1 MKKLLY
7 LSDLYNFYVTQNKN
21 VKFSSKDDDTTIV
34 VHIDEPFTYSKN
46 EENDLLMY
54 APIRLCHTLTNKNK
68 SHIPEKAMKDA
79 MSSAY
84 NMPILGYIYKD
95 ENETFQFAGHEF
107 FINEDN
113 ELEYE
118 EQPCGTIPESAGLK
132 LVKYDNDDRSYLEGT
147 GIIWRTYSKASDII
161 EREKE
166 LSVSVELVVDELSF
180 DSKTKELI
188 IDKFRFSGV
197 TILGKNRNS
206 GEDIKPGMEN
216 SMISIGDFSEKNNS
230 IFSQNEK
237 VIEMLSALNEK
248 IDNLNINNF
257 RKEDDLVKKK
267 FEQDSEAEVKA
278 VTEAEI
284 ETPSENFDGDD
295 NGDPDD
301 VDYYGDGEDEP
312 SDDGGESEPAATL
325 LGNGNDDSSDDNG
338 EATPDADPS
347 PEPTSAVD
355 DTDGDGDEDTGI
367 PIGQKDDD
375 DEGSSTKK
383 PVYSIEYTVDVN
395 GIKNT
400 FAVTLRDKLMAL
412 TTLVND
418 TYADEDGAW
427 YDVDADEDTKTV
439 IFHDYWNDKHYRQL
453 YTVKKGVYSLKG
465 DRTEVFATYLSAD
478 EISQLDNMKANYS
491 SIVDELASFKAEP
504 DKEAVLADE
513 CYAQIKD
520 TDAYKEL
527 AKKES
532 HFSMS
537 VDEVRGELDKILL
550 EYAKGHEIK
559 FSATGS
565 KKSVGMK
572 LFGNPTKKTS
582 KGTGRY
588 GGIFAK

>member
-1 MKKLLY
+1 MSEKHIIQTPSLFKVDDSFQDERFMKVRIAAMH
-7 LSDLYNFYVTQNKN
+7 SGKN
-21 VKFSSKDDDTTIV
+21 LNQSKFSTSVIRAAKDSFANIPILANIIVTTDEDGNQHMDYGSHDMHIEDDFFNADYQRIIYDEKVVGVVPEQNNFELIRDEETGNDYAWVDALIYRDYGNYCADILESRGGSTSVSAEISCEEISYDSKDKALQVNKMKMCAIT
-34 VHIDEPFTYSKN
+34 
-46 EENDLLMY
+46 LL
-54 APIRLCHTLTNKNK
+54 
-68 SHIPEKAMKDA
+68 
-79 MSSAY
+79 
-84 NMPILGYIYKD
+84 
-95 ENETFQFAGHEF
+95 
-107 FINEDN
+107 
-113 ELEYE
+113 
-118 EQPCGTIPESAGLK
+118 
-132 LVKYDNDDRSYLEGT
+132 
-147 GIIWRTYSKASDII
+147 
-161 EREKE
+161 
-166 LSVSVELVVDELSF
+166 
-180 DSKTKELI
+180 
-188 IDKFRFSGV
+188 
-197 TILGKNRNS
+197 
-206 GEDIKPGMEN
+206 GEDVKPGMAKAHATAF
-216 SMISIGDFSEKNNS
+216 SIDDDSREKQIIDIMQELKESLDKYITAYSSGEKNS
-230 IFSQNEK
+230 
-237 VIEMLSALNEK
+237 
-248 IDNLNINNF
+248 
-257 RKEDDLVKKK
+257 KEGGTNVKKK

-284 ETPSENFDGDD
+284 ETPSENFD

-312 SDDGGESEPAATL
+312 SDDGGESEPVATL

-375 DEGSSTKK
+375 DEDGSIKK

-418 TYADEDGAW
+418 IYADEDGAW

-537 VDEVRGELDKILL
+537 VDEVRGELDRILL

-559 FSATGS
+559 FSATES
-565 KKSVGMK
+565 KKPVGMK
-572 LFGNPTKKTS
+572 LFGNPTKKSS

-588 GGIFAK
+588 GGIFTK

>member
-68 SHIPEKAMKDA
+68 SHISEKAMKDA

-295 NGDPDD
+295 SDD

-312 SDDGGESEPAATL
+312 SDDGGESEPVATL

-347 PEPTSAVD
+347 PKPTSAVD

-375 DEGSSTKK
+375 DEGGSTKK

-418 TYADEDGAW
+418 VYADEDGAW

-537 VDEVRGELDKILL
+537 VDEVRGELDRILL

-559 FSATGS
+559 FSATES
-565 KKSVGMK
+565 KKPVGMK
-572 LFGNPTKKTS
+572 LFGNPTKKAS

>member
-1 MKKLLY
+1 M
-7 LSDLYNFYVTQNKN
+7 
-21 VKFSSKDDDTTIV
+21 
-34 VHIDEPFTYSKN
+34 
-46 EENDLLMY
+46 
-54 APIRLCHTLTNKNK
+54 
-68 SHIPEKAMKDA
+68 
-79 MSSAY
+79 
-84 NMPILGYIYKD
+84 
-95 ENETFQFAGHEF
+95 
-107 FINEDN
+107 
-113 ELEYE
+113 
-118 EQPCGTIPESAGLK
+118 
-132 LVKYDNDDRSYLEGT
+132 
-147 GIIWRTYSKASDII
+147 
-161 EREKE
+161 
-166 LSVSVELVVDELSF
+166 
-180 DSKTKELI
+180 
-188 IDKFRFSGV
+188 
-197 TILGKNRNS
+197 
-206 GEDIKPGMEN
+206 
-216 SMISIGDFSEKNNS
+216 
-230 IFSQNEK
+230 
-237 VIEMLSALNEK
+237 
-248 IDNLNINNF
+248 
-257 RKEDDLVKKK
+257 KKK

-284 ETPSENFDGDD
+284 ETPSENFDSDD

-312 SDDGGESEPAATL
+312 SNDGDESEPTATL
-325 LGNGNDDSSDDNG
+325 LGNGNDNSSDDNG
-338 EATPDADPS
+338 ETTPDVEPS
-347 PEPTSAVD
+347 PEPTNPTSAVD
-355 DTDGDGDEDTGI
+355 DGAYTDGADDEDTGI

-375 DEGSSTKK
+375 DEDGSTKK

-400 FAVTLRDKLMAL
+400 FAVTLRDKLMSL

-478 EISQLDNMKANYS
+478 EISQLDSMKANYS
-491 SIVDELASFKAEP
+491 SIVDELTSFKAEP

-532 HFSMS
+532 HFSMP
-537 VDEVRGELDKILL
+537 VDEVRGELDRILL

-559 FSATGS
+559 FSATES
-565 KKSVGMK
+565 KKPVGMK
-572 LFGNPTKKTS
+572 LFGNPTKKSS